1 MNKPTLVNLLDELR
15 QTQEAFLA
23 ILNQANE
30 EALYHRPAPDSWT
43 LAEALVHIA
52 EARRFFADETRKILA
67 APGAEVG
74 RTVEDPH
81 RLQNIEDHGRDTLAD
96 IHQAM
101 IASHEVVMQALSG
114 ISDDDLQLKAE
125 HVRLG
130 PQTLAEVIQRFLVGH
145 DRMHVEQAT
154 ALLAGEARSE

>member
-1 MNKPTLVNLLDELR
+1 MAEPTMAHLLDELR
-15 QTQEAFLA
+15 QTQEAFLD
-23 ILNQANE
+23 ILNQANDE
-30 EALYHRPAPDSWT
+30 VLYHRPAPDSWT

-52 EARRFFADETRKILA
+52 EARGFFAGETQKILT
-67 APGAEVG
+67 APGAVFG
-74 RTVEDPH
+74 RTTEDPH

-96 IHQAM
+96 IRQAM
-101 IASHEVVMQALSG
+101 IASHEAVMQALADVR
-114 ISDDDLQLKAE
+114 DDDLQLKAE

-145 DRMHVEQAT
+145 DRTHVEQAR